1 MHLTA
6 WIAKIMNKVLT
17 LICLITIPTFGYSAD
32 KLPTIQVHGVQSE
45 QVQPQ
50 HLTTRIQWIKFPQVN
65 YQVSELKNQNRSA
78 IIRVQTDASGNVVN
92 ADVQDS
98 TGLRILDEKLV
109 NAVEQAKVK
118 PIKKNGKSI
127 PMIGYQTFSL
137 NLENAQ
143 DHTQTAQCTY
153 HFISQNWVKQEK
165 NKSTAF
171 SYTKQPQ
178 LSLEQD
184 LFKNKDR
191 VVKFKFKA
199 NKQGE
204 ISHVKLTK
212 RSGVNA
218 IDQQVIEAV
227 EHAQV
232 DVKRS
237 YRTLWIYKQ
246 STFKDEIKFKMNDCH

>member
-45 QVQPQ
+45 QVQSQ
-50 HLTTRIQWIKFPQVN
+50 HLTTRIQWIKFPQIS

-118 PIKKNGKSI
+118 PIKKNGKLI
-127 PMIGYQTFSL
+127 PMIVYHTFSL
-137 NLENAQ
+137 NFENAQ
-143 DHTQTAQCTY
+143 DHTQTALCT
-153 HFISQNWVKQEK
+153 
-165 NKSTAF
+165 
-171 SYTKQPQ
+171 
-178 LSLEQD
+178 
-184 LFKNKDR
+184 
-191 VVKFKFKA
+191 
-199 NKQGE
+199 
-204 ISHVKLTK
+204 
-212 RSGVNA
+212 
-218 IDQQVIEAV
+218 
-227 EHAQV
+227 
-232 DVKRS
+232 
-237 YRTLWIYKQ
+237 
-246 STFKDEIKFKMNDCH
+246 